1 MNTKV
6 LALIDGNNF
15 YVSCE
20 RVFHAALQDQ
30 AVIVL
35 SNNDGC
41 VVARSN
47 EAKKLGIKMGQP
59 VFQCREII
67 KKHHIQVFS
76 SNYSLYA
83 DMSRRV
89 MHVLAQ
95 FSSALEVYSI
105 DEAFL
110 DITAHQSDDLMEY
123 GRLLRARVL
132 QFTGIPVSIGIAS
145 TKVLCKIATET
156 VKKDPASAGVLNLC
170 ELSAKEVDRY
180 LQAIAIEDVW
190 GIGPKYALFLSNYGI
205 TTARDLK
212 YSDERWVRRHLTVVG
227 ERIVLELRGISCM
240 PLECEP
246 KPKQSIICSKT
257 FGREVRRLVELQ
269 EAVATYTA
277 RAAEKLRSQQT
288 LASTLTV
295 FVQTDRFKQ
304 EVPYYANS
312 YTLALPS
319 PTAFTPELIAHAL
332 VGLKAIYREGYG
344 YRKAGVSVTKIVP
357 EDHVQPDLFGEF
369 SLHEH
374 YQQARVMF
382 IVDTLNR
389 VYGRD
394 TLFFAVQGINRSW
407 KMRQSHLSGR
417 FTTQWSE
424 ILTIT

>member
-1 MNTKV
+1 M
-6 LALIDGNNF
+6 
-15 YVSCE
+15 
-20 RVFHAALQDQ
+20 
-30 AVIVL
+30 L

-59 VFQCREII
+59 VFQCQDII

-89 MHVLAQ
+89 MHVLTQ
-95 FSSALEVYSI
+95 FSPALEVYSI

-110 DITAHQSDDLMEY
+110 DITHHQNDDLMEY
-123 GRLLRARVL
+123 GRLMRARVL

-170 ELSAKEVDRY
+170 ELSAKEIDRY

-246 KPKQSIICSKT
+246 KPKQGIICSKT
-257 FGREVRRLVELQ
+257 FGREVSRLAELQ

-288 LASTLTV
+288 LASSLTV
-295 FVQTDRFKQ
+295 FVQTNRFKQ
-304 EVPYYANS
+304 EVSYYTNS

-319 PTAFTPELIAHAL
+319 PTAFTPTLIAHAL

-344 YRKAGVSVTKIVP
+344 YRKAGVSVAKIVP

-374 YQQARVMF
+374 YQQARIMF

-394 TLFFAVQGINRSW
+394 TLFFAVQGISRSW
-407 KMRQSHLSGR
+407 KMRQSHLSSR
-417 FTTQWSE
+417 YTTQWSE